1 MYQNMDD
8 MLHVLVATKVLHGK
22 IRIRTYSIFFKYQQ
36 QMSDSVYIQFVKN
49 CEIVKRNKIP
59 AFPRRRVLSSLL
71 FRVEHVLARDY
82 YIYRCH

>member
-1 MYQNMDD
+1 MAKFEF
-8 MLHVLVATKVLHGK
+8 VLIV
-22 IRIRTYSIFFKYQQ
+22 FFQITEDVETQQ

-49 CEIVKRNKIP
+49 SEIVKRNKIP